1 MLKQTKSIACTRT
14 NAVTRGTLAY
24 MVPEIL
30 PGDMLLQSTSLC
42 DYKMADIWS
51 LGMILFYMLHLD
63 LGPPFLIKLSETGFG
78 VHRNIGESL
87 SEIILKDKRPKSST
101 NYQNTLIN
109 HWLNMWFVLS
119 QCLQINPCE
128 RSSPDDVLR
137 ALTNNKVQN
146 SELKIR
152 ILLII

>member
-24 MVPEIL
+24 MVPEVL

-51 LGMILFYMLHLD
+51 LGMTLFYMLHLD
-63 LGPPFLIKLSETGFG
+63 LGSPFLIKLSETGFG

-87 SEIILKDKRPKSST
+87 SEIILKNERPKSST

-119 QCLQINPCE
+119 QCLKINPCE
-128 RSSPDDVLR
+128 RSSLDDVLR
-137 ALTNNKVQN
+137 ALTNNMVQN